1 MIEMTISEGALY
13 NTWLILTFWIVR
25 GGRCAISTTAESK
38 EARLCPRRRLRH
50 SPSGRGGDSP
60 CGPLRTKTARWRAKE
75 ARLCPRGWL
84 HHSLSGRGG
93 DSPRGLLPPVRCG
106 PKQREG
112 ERSRQGA
119 RSASH
124 QREGPPPD
132 RLGKAF
138 LASELTAPT
147 LSEFLTSSPT
157 PPAPVTPPLYTTTP
171 THTPGALQ
179 GYLAHNKT
187 HPSWD
192 YRRALGPG
200 LR

>member
-1 MIEMTISEGALY
+1 MLKVFSCK
-13 NTWLILTFWIVR
+13 IVR
-25 GGRCAISTTAESK
+25 GGRCATSTTAESK
-38 EARLCPRRRLRH
+38 EARLCLRRR
-50 SPSGRGGDSP
+50 
-60 CGPLRTKTARWRAKE
+60 
-75 ARLCPRGWL
+75 L

-179 GYLAHNKT
+179 GHLAHKKT

-200 LR
+200 LRQGPRGVRFLLSEAPLQSCSSRSTGAPRS